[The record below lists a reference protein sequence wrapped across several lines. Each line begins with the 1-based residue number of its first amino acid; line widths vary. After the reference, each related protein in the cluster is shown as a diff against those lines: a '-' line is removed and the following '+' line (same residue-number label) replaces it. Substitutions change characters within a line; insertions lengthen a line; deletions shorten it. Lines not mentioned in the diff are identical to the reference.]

1 MVSDTPPSPLSQVSH
16 YPLRSIS
23 PFSYEGITDKYS
35 DIVSQ
40 VHFLEDQ
47 FGSQWSLASNESIMK
62 EQIEQLEYGRDEIT
76 IKYDEMKVNNE
87 RY

>member
-1 MVSDTPPSPLSQVSH
+1 MASLLLVTKVLLTNVV
-16 YPLRSIS
+16 LV
-23 PFSYEGITDKYS
+23 
-35 DIVSQ
+35 VSQ
-40 VHFLEDQ
+40 VHSLEDE

-62 EQIEQLEYGRDEIT
+62 EQIEQLEYDKDEIT

>member
-1 MVSDTPPSPLSQVSH
+1 MLTNVVL
-16 YPLRSIS
+16 
-23 PFSYEGITDKYS
+23 K
-35 DIVSQ
+35 VSQ
-40 VHFLEDQ
+40 VHSLEDE

-62 EQIEQLEYGRDEIT
+62 EQIEQLEYDKDEIT

>member
-1 MVSDTPPSPLSQVSH
+1 MASLLSVTKV
-16 YPLRSIS
+16 LL
-23 PFSYEGITDKYS
+23 TNVVLV
-35 DIVSQ
+35 VSQ
-40 VHFLEDQ
+40 VHSLEDE

-62 EQIEQLEYGRDEIT
+62 EQIEQLEYDKDEIT

>member
-1 MVSDTPPSPLSQVSH
+1 M
-16 YPLRSIS
+16 I
-23 PFSYEGITDKYS
+23 
-35 DIVSQ
+35 IVSQ

-62 EQIEQLEYGRDEIT
+62 EQIEQLEYDRDEIT
-76 IKYDEMKVNNE
+76 IKYDEMKVNDE

>member
-1 MVSDTPPSPLSQVSH
+1 MASLLLVTKVLLTNVV
-16 YPLRSIS
+16 LV
-23 PFSYEGITDKYS
+23 
-35 DIVSQ
+35 VSQ
-40 VHFLEDQ
+40 VHSLEDE

-62 EQIEQLEYGRDEIT
+62 EQIEQLEYDRDEIT